1 MEVCSIAARL
11 CAFIIDRIKIK
22 CILFPALLAFT
33 FSASGETP
41 LISDNSATVTDSGT
55 RGICVLCSVSD
66 VNHLVENSM
75 QLNATFSL
83 PVGVLGSAYACVGA
97 DRAFPA
103 GRRAGFVASL
113 NNGVASLLDGSTL
126 TNRLGEI
133 GRAHV

>member
-1 MEVCSIAARL
+1 MEAISLVARL
-11 CAFIIDRIKIK
+11 RAFIIDRIKIK
-22 CILFPALLAFT
+22 GILFPILLAFA

-83 PVGVLGSAYACVGA
+83 PVGVLGSAY
-97 DRAFPA
+97 
-103 GRRAGFVASL
+103 
-113 NNGVASLLDGSTL
+113 
-126 TNRLGEI
+126 EI
-133 GRAHV
+133 GRASCRERVWIRGVGVAWKTTTKERRRV